1 MFNETQKFR
10 NQFYKFDIE
19 SSPEV
24 FELYDKIYQDSV
36 IKDNFLFKF
45 RILDSDFQLHHILHV
60 LLVVY
65 VCLR

>member
-10 NQFYKFDIE
+10 NQFYKFDID

-36 IKDNFLFKF
+36 IKKS
-45 RILDSDFQLHHILHV
+45 I
-60 LLVVY
+60 
-65 VCLR
+65 